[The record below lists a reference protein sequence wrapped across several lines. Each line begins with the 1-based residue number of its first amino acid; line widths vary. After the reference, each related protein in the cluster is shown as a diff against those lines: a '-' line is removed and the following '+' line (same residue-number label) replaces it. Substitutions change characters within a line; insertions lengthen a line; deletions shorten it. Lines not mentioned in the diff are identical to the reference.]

1 MTLLLKLTLKLTIYF
16 ISSVFCETDLV
27 IKICQFVTPTSA
39 QNLQQYEIRHFFQI
53 NREILFFFPGIL
65 VLFWKVDSK
74 TIIIHMIA
82 KFHMWRKYQLFM

>member
-16 ISSVFCETDLV
+16 ISSAFCETDLV

-53 NREILFFFPGIL
+53 NREILFFPGIL

-74 TIIIHMIA
+74 TIIIHMIVN
-82 KFHMWRKYQLFM
+82 FHIRRKYQLFI